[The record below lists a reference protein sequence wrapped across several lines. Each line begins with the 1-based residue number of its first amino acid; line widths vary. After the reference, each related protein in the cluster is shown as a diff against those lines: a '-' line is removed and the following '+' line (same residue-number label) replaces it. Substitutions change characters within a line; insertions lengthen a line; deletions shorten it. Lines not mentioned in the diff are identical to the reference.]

1 MKRKTKEDVHYG
13 GDMHSES
20 FNIEIAHEDSSL
32 LICMLDSNGIIPEE
46 TICAIYNQLHF
57 SFKSQLYPD
66 LWSVSNKLGSICIHL
81 HGAFLC
87 HGSQNYRLQAQ
98 LIQLTQQLA

>member
-20 FNIEIAHEDSSL
+20 FNIEIAHADSSL

-66 LWSVSNKLGSICIHL
+66 LWSVSNKLGQY
-81 HGAFLC
+81 AFIFMEHFC
-87 HGSQNYRLQAQ
+87 AMAAKTTDCRHS
-98 LIQLTQQLA
+98 